1 MKKND
6 FTPEFVRD
14 KLIDYNV
21 NQNFPHDELDEI
33 GSKVYIDN
41 ICDVEIHSVR
51 EADSNFIVDGAATL
65 ETETDLGEGD
75 AWSDN
80 YPMEFSYEFDENGA
94 IVRQLIQTID
104 TSSFF
109 AGNDDYES
117 RLVTPS
123 GHQTAFQTSVMDIL
137 SLLAQPI
144 EAPPDKNN
152 LRRLLYINVITI
164 LECYLSGFFIS
175 RVREDRKLLRKL
187 IETTPTFK
195 EQKLSVS
202 DVFETME
209 AIDKR
214 ADSYLTGLVWH
225 RVKDVSALYERVLGV
240 NFPSDMQALRNA
252 IAVRHELVH
261 RNGKKR
267 DGTEHEIS
275 ESEIQS
281 VVKLAEAMVEHVER
295 RWLAI
300 SSAV

>member
-1 MKKND
+1 MKKKE

-51 EADSNFIVDGAATL
+51 EVDSNFIVDGAATL

-80 YPMEFSYEFDENGA
+80 YPMDFSYEFDENGA
-94 IVRQLIQTID
+94 IVRQHIQTID

-117 RLVTPS
+117 RWVTRS
-123 GHQTAFQTSVMDIL
+123 GHQTAFQTSVMNIL

-144 EAPPDKNN
+144 EAPPDKTN
-152 LRRLLYINVITI
+152 LHRLLYINVITI
-164 LECYLSGFFIS
+164 LECYLSDFFIS
-175 RVREDRKLLRKL
+175 HVREDRKLLRKL

-195 EQKLSVS
+195 KQKLTVNK
-202 DVFETME
+202 VFETME
-209 AIDKR
+209 VIDKR

-225 RVKDVSALYERVLGV
+225 RLKDVSALYERVLGV
-240 NFPSDMQALRNA
+240 SFPPDMIALRNA
-252 IAVRHELVH
+252 IGVRHELVH
-261 RNGKKR
+261 RNGRKR
-267 DGTEHEIS
+267 DWTEHEVG
-275 ESEIQS
+275 ESEIHG
-281 VVKLAEAMVEHVER
+281 VVKLAEILVDHIEE
-295 RWLAI
+295 RWLEV